1 LENGTTRHKIA
12 ITRSFQQETGEWT
25 VGRMFFQGELPAVV
39 EVTARAQR
47 WIERQQREHQQPA
60 LAGI

>member
-47 WIERQQREHQQPA
+47 WIERQQR
-60 LAGI
+60 